1 MSLRCGFQT
10 RHPIFSLRRIGF
22 TFEAVSLTII
32 LVEINKAYQ
41 QVQWQNICRSSTRID
56 IRSYLIYLICIAS
69 FMTVS
74 QSFGIWT
81 IFDFLEI
88 KEENNYCY
96 NWLINCLFLKIEY
109 SWKYPSTNLVI
120 KTFRCS
126 YLRSPSRVF
135 FPLSL
140 RLFTQIWKF
149 CMTFSMSNF
158 HFLTIICSIDS
169 ASFLFFWNEDT
180 LFLA

>member
-22 TFEAVSLTII
+22 SCEAASLTII
-32 LVEINKAYQ
+32 LVEINKVYQ
-41 QVQWQNICRSSTRID
+41 QVQCQSICR
-56 IRSYLIYLICIAS
+56 
-69 FMTVS
+69 S

-88 KEENNYCY
+88 KEETNYCDY
-96 NWLINCLFLKIEY
+96 WLKNCLFIKFEY
-109 SWKYPSTNLVI
+109 LWKYPSTNLFK

-135 FPLSL
+135 PLSL
-140 RLFTQIWKF
+140 PLFTQIWKF

-158 HFLTIICSIDS
+158 YFLTIICSIDS
-169 ASFLFFWNEDT
+169 ASFLFFWNEET
-180 LFLA
+180 LF